1 MRSCPK
7 CDQQNT
13 DEARFCHGCGAAFP
27 SSASQVSA
35 DENEFVRTFIGP
47 SKALLFSLQR
57 GWSWDR
63 ADNHYIE
70 KFRRFS
76 NGGRPRFALSWHW
89 PAFLVDPFLWFLYRK
104 MYVYA
109 FVYAVG
115 PVISAYLTGDFT
127 VGIVWRVMAG
137 ASANYIY
144 FWHVK
149 EHVKEITAKK
159 TLDNAAQERVLRETG
174 GIQMYVVWVGLTLN
188 VLLLLLLLQVVR
200 EGPPGEDPFQSDPSQ
215 PAPERKYF

>member
-1 MRSCPK
+1 MKSCPK

-13 DEARFCHGCGAAFP
+13 DEARFCQGCGAAFP

-109 FVYAVG
+109 FVYAV
-115 PVISAYLTGDFT
+115 SLHTRGD
-127 VGIVWRVMAG
+127 VAG
-137 ASANYIY
+137 ARRAL
-144 FWHVK
+144 
-149 EHVKEITAKK
+149 ED
-159 TLDNAAQERVLRETG
+159 L
-174 GIQMYVVWVGLTLN
+174 LTLHPGYDPARD
-188 VLLLLLLLQVVR
+188 LLAR
-200 EGPPGEDPFQSDPSQ
+200 IGAS
-215 PAPERKYF
+215 